1 MRMKLHM
8 KFDKLLQGM
17 AILLGLQYLSVWLLN
32 LAGVSFPAPLLGMLL
47 LFVLLQLGI
56 VKESFIDDAANLLLS
71 KMGLLF
77 LPPAVG
83 IVMYLDAIRT
93 ELVPILTTV
102 FGGSIIIL
110 ICTAHFT
117 QLIAAKGGNKQDGK

>member
-1 MRMKLHM
+1 MN
-8 KFDKLLQGM
+8 FDELLKGM
-17 AILLGLQYLSVWLLN
+17 AILLGLQYVSVLLLRELELN
-32 LAGVSFPAPLLGMLL
+32 FPAPLVGMLL
-47 LFVLLQLGI
+47 LFVLLQLKI
-56 VKESFIDDAANLLLS
+56 VKEKHIEQACNLLIS

-83 IVMYLDAIRT
+83 IVMYLDLLKAELLPIAI
-93 ELVPILTTV
+93 TV

-117 QLIAAKGGNKQDGK
+117 QFIIGRGGKK

>member
-1 MRMKLHM
+1 MN
-8 KFDKLLQGM
+8 FDKLLQGM
-17 AILLGLQYLSVWLLN
+17 AILLGLQYLSAWLLN
-32 LAGVSFPAPLLGMLL
+32 LADISFPAPLLGMLL

-56 VKESFIDDAANLLLS
+56 VKESFIEDAYNLLLS

-83 IVMYLDAIRT
+83 IVMYLDAIGA

-117 QLIAAKGGNKQDGK
+117 QLIAAKGGKNQDGK

>member
-1 MRMKLHM
+1 MN
-8 KFDKLLQGM
+8 FDKLLQGM
-17 AILLGLQYLSVWLLN
+17 AVLLSLQYISIWLLN
-32 LAGVSFPAPLLGMLL
+32 IAEIDFPAPLVGMLL

-56 VKESFIDDAANLLLS
+56 VKEGFIEDAANLLLS
-71 KMGLLF
+71 KMGMLF

-83 IVMYLDAIRT
+83 IVMYLDAIKA

-117 QLIAAKGGNKQDGK
+117 QLIAVNGGNKQDGK

>member
-1 MRMKLHM
+1 MNM
-8 KFDKLLQGM
+8 DGLLRGM
-17 AILLGLQYLSVWLLN
+17 AILLGLQYLSVLLLKLVGIN
-32 LAGVSFPAPLLGMLL
+32 FPAPLVGMLM
-47 LFVLLQLGI
+47 LFVLLQLNI
-56 VKESFIDDAANLLLS
+56 VKESYIEDACNLLIS

-83 IVMYLDAIRT
+83 IVMYLDVIGA
-93 ELVPILTTV
+93 ELFPILGTV

-117 QLIAAKGGNKQDGK
+117 QLITGKGGETNHGK